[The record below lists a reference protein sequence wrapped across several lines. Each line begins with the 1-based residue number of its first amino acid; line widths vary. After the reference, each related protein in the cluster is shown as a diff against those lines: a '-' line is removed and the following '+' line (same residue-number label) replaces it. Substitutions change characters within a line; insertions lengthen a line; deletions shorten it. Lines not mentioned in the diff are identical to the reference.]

1 MAISCSRE
9 RPKANGT
16 VLASQGAYSD
26 EGTGWVACDFVGFE
40 RRVSVVISASQCGS
54 NLIGDANQQLD
65 LRHILTFFIVLVSTG
80 FSKSA
85 HAAHA

>member
-16 VLASQGAYSD
+16 VLASQVAYYGV
-26 EGTGWVACDFVGFE
+26 GTGWVAFGFVGFE
-40 RRVSVVISASQCGS
+40 RRVSVVISASQWDS

-65 LRHILTFFIVLVSTG
+65 LRHILNLMFDEPTT
-80 FSKSA
+80 
-85 HAAHA
+85 